1 MLLEE
6 VVGCSPSPKE
16 ANRGENPKVLFD
28 LSGNKG
34 SLIVPVDVEALC
46 KSYDINCN
54 GRRVKG
60 YGQRYDTPIGKP
72 EYQMIQDCIN
82 WLVLNTT
89 PSKRQNTNIGS
100 SYHLKHVVERA
111 CGRYVCNGTMIVAAI
126 ICGYRC
132 GPWSGPNCYFNI
144 KVNKGVINRGY

>member
-1 MLLEE
+1 MLKEE
-6 VVGCSPSPKE
+6 SCPRAEGKE
-16 ANRGENPKVLFD
+16 TKGENPKVLFD

-34 SLIVPVDVEALC
+34 SLYIPIDVNALC
-46 KSYDINCN
+46 KTYDINCN

-72 EYQMIQDCIN
+72 EYQMIQDCID

-89 PSKRQNTNIGS
+89 KSKRQNTNLGS
-100 SYHLKHVVERA
+100 SYYLKHVVERA
-111 CGRYVCNGTMIVAAI
+111 CGRYVCNGCMIIAGI
-126 ICGYRC
+126 ICGYRV

-144 KVNKGVINRGY
+144 KVNKGAIFRGY